1 MADNTTIQPGKIL
14 IAEDEPDIAQIV
26 KFLLE
31 SKGHK
36 VTVCPNG
43 EEALKAIPDILPDL
57 LILDVMMP
65 KMSGFALV
73 KELKKDEIFA
83 GIPILM
89 VSGISKGSDKS
100 DEFWQHGMNVDDYI
114 TKPFEPKDLVAR
126 VENLLRKKREGWL
139 DTQHDGM
146 LNSTVGGT
154 GSISVK
160 SMTPA
165 PVESPSVSVAEKTP
179 KTPEEVVKTFI
190 ESWNTQRFEQ
200 EYQCLSSRLAYT
212 SQGEYVQRR
221 RSYYAETNGHEPH
234 KQSVQ
239 RVVSSKVSGN
249 NAQVDIVRLDTEGSK
264 SRISK
269 ESYILIQEN
278 DSWKINAVKTG

>member
-1 MADNTTIQPGKIL
+1 MPDTTTQPGNIL
-14 IAEDEPDIAQIV
+14 VAEDEHDIAQIV

-36 VTVCPNG
+36 VTICPNG
-43 EEALKAIPDILPDL
+43 EEALKTIPDLMPDL

-73 KELKKDEIFA
+73 KELKKDEKLA

-100 DEFWQHGMNVDDYI
+100 DEFWQNGMGVEDYI
-114 TKPFEPKDLVAR
+114 TKPFEPKDLVTR

-139 DTQHDGM
+139 DKQRDGTID
-146 LNSTVGGT
+146 NPVGET

-160 SMTPA
+160 SMSSPT
-165 PVESPSVSVAEKTP
+165 VESPVTPITEKVP
-179 KTPEEVVKTFI
+179 QTPEEVVKTFV
-190 ESWNTQRFEQ
+190 ESWNSQQFER

-221 RSYYAETNGHEPH
+221 RAYYAETNGRESH

-239 RVVSSKVSGN
+239 KIVSSKISGN
-249 NAQVDIVRLDTEGSK
+249 NAQVDIVRLDTEGTK

>member
-1 MADNTTIQPGKIL
+1 MADSTTIQPGKIL
-14 IAEDEPDIAQIV
+14 VAEDEPDIAQIV

-43 EEALKAIPDILPDL
+43 EEALKTIPDLMPDL

-73 KELKKDEIFA
+73 KELKKNENFA

-100 DEFWQHGMNVDDYI
+100 DEFWQNGMNVDDYV
-114 TKPFEPKDLVAR
+114 TKPFEPKDLVTR

-139 DTQHDGM
+139 DKQRDGT
-146 LNSTVGGT
+146 LNNTEVGT

-160 SMTPA
+160 SMTSA
-165 PVESPSVSVAEKTP
+165 PIESSSVSVAEATP

-190 ESWNTQRFEQ
+190 ESWNKQQFEQ

-212 SQGEYVQRR
+212 NLGEYVQRR
-221 RSYYAETNGHEPH
+221 RSYYAETNGRESH

-239 RVVSSKVSGN
+239 KIVSSKISGN
-249 NAQVDIVRLDTEGSK
+249 NAQVDIVRLDTEGNK